1 MDMNLSKLQE
11 LEMDKE
17 ASHAAAYGVTK
28 SWTWLSD
35 WTELEK
41 KKKKKKH
48 AKWQKTVLRK
58 NIVEG
63 ITLPDSKL
71 HYNTTESKMY
81 GTDIKE
87 KKKFT

>member
-11 LEMDKE
+11 LAMDKE

-35 WTELEK
+35 WTELK
-41 KKKKKKH
+41 KKKN

-58 NIVEG
+58 NIVGG